1 MPIRKKTLVIIVFYK
16 KHINLTSFY
25 NISEFEKETLENPPQ
40 MVENNVPIHWDLMGM
55 DQDNEFLIR
64 AIKEKV
70 LWHPPYPKRD
80 IHIKYEDLEDTLRGQ
95 DDQPLYAEKILKKH
109 NIWDPVK
116 PGFYIE
122 AGAAG
127 GELYSNTLYFEMKY
141 NWTGLLVEPSPIWWK
156 ELKSKNRNAW
166 ILPHC
171 LSTEKKVHLID
182 FYSFSE
188 DFVDFAFMSRTDMDH
203 DFYENFK
210 ANHPNA
216 LNKLKVQCF
225 PLQAVLK
232 AIELPKVQY
241 FSLDIEGAEY
251 DVLKTID
258 FNVVDFSVFSIEIE
272 DDNDNVMRLNSGS
285 NEDLHKYLKQNG
297 YDYIDRVGRD
307 NFFVKN

>member
-1 MPIRKKTLVIIVFYK
+1 
-16 KHINLTSFY
+16 
-25 NISEFEKETLENPPQ
+25 
-40 MVENNVPIHWDLMGM
+40 MVEYNVPIHWDLMSL
-55 DQDNEFLIR
+55 DQDNEFLIK
-64 AIKEKV
+64 AIKDKV

-258 FNVVDFSVFSIEIE
+258 FNVVDLSVFSIEIE

-297 YDYIDRVGRD
+297 YNYIDRVGRD

>member
-1 MPIRKKTLVIIVFYK
+1 MVIIVFYK

-40 MVENNVPIHWDLMGM
+40 MIENNVPIHWDLMGM

-258 FNVVDFSVFSIEIE
+258 FNVVDLSVFSIEIE

>member
-1 MPIRKKTLVIIVFYK
+1 MVIIVFYK

-40 MVENNVPIHWDLMGM
+40 MIENNVPIYWDLMGM

>member
-1 MPIRKKTLVIIVFYK
+1 MVIIVFYK

-40 MVENNVPIHWDLMGM
+40 MIENNVPIHWDLMGM

-64 AIKEKV
+64 AIKDKV

-232 AIELPKVQY
+232 AIDLPKVQY

-258 FNVVDFSVFSIEIE
+258 FNVVDLSVFSIEIE

-297 YDYIDRVGRD
+297 YNYIDRVGRD

>member
-1 MPIRKKTLVIIVFYK
+1 MVIIVFYK

-64 AIKEKV
+64 AIKDKV

-258 FNVVDFSVFSIEIE
+258 FNVVDLSVFSIEIE

-297 YDYIDRVGRD
+297 YNYIDRVGRD

>member
-1 MPIRKKTLVIIVFYK
+1 MVIIVFYK

-40 MVENNVPIHWDLMGM
+40 MIENNVPIHWDLMGM

-232 AIELPKVQY
+232 AIDLPKVQY

>member
-1 MPIRKKTLVIIVFYK
+1 MVIIVFYK
-16 KHINLTSFY
+16 KHINLASFY

-40 MVENNVPIHWDLMGM
+40 MIENNVPIHWDLMGM

-258 FNVVDFSVFSIEIE
+258 FNVVDLSVFSIEIE

>member
-16 KHINLTSFY
+16 KHIKVTSFY
-25 NISEFEKETLENPPQ
+25 NISEFEKETLENPTQ
-40 MVENNVPIHWDLMGM
+40 MIENNVPIYWDLMGM

-64 AIKEKV
+64 AIKDKV

-210 ANHPNA
+210 ANHPHA

-232 AIELPKVQY
+232 AIDLPKVQY

>member
-1 MPIRKKTLVIIVFYK
+1 MVIIVFYK

-258 FNVVDFSVFSIEIE
+258 FNVVDLSVFSIEIE

-297 YDYIDRVGRD
+297 YNYIDRVGRD

>member
-1 MPIRKKTLVIIVFYK
+1 MVIIVFYK

-40 MVENNVPIHWDLMGM
+40 MIENNVPIHWDLMGM

-210 ANHPNA
+210 ANHPHA
-216 LNKLKVQCF
+216 LYKLKVQCF

-232 AIELPKVQY
+232 AMDLPKVQY

>member
-1 MPIRKKTLVIIVFYK
+1 MVIIVFYK

-40 MVENNVPIHWDLMGM
+40 MIENNVPIHWDLMGM

-109 NIWDPVK
+109 NIWDLVK

-210 ANHPNA
+210 ANHPHA
-216 LNKLKVQCF
+216 LYKLKVQCF

-232 AIELPKVQY
+232 AMDLPKVQY

>member
-1 MPIRKKTLVIIVFYK
+1 MIEY
-16 KHINLTSFY
+16 
-25 NISEFEKETLENPPQ
+25 
-40 MVENNVPIHWDLMGM
+40 NVPIHWDLMGM
-55 DQDNEFLIR
+55 DQNNEILIK
-64 AIKEKV
+64 AIKDKV
-70 LWHPPYPKRD
+70 LWHPPYPKKD
-80 IHIKYEDLEDTLRGQ
+80 IHIKYEDIEDTIRGQ
-95 DDQPLYAEKILKKH
+95 DDQPLYAEKLLKKH
-109 NIWDPVK
+109 NIWDPTK
-116 PGFYIE
+116 PGFFIE

-203 DFYENFK
+203 DFYEDFK
-210 ANHPNA
+210 AKHPHA

-232 AIELPKVQY
+232 ALDLPKVQY

-251 DVLKTID
+251 DVLKTVD

-272 DDNDNVMRLNSGS
+272 DDNGNVMRQNSGS
-285 NEDLHKYLKQNG
+285 NEDLHNYLKQNS

-307 NFFVKN
+307 NFFVKH

>member
-1 MPIRKKTLVIIVFYK
+1 MVIIVFYK

-40 MVENNVPIHWDLMGM
+40 MIENNVPIHWDLMGM

-232 AIELPKVQY
+232 AIDLAKVQY

>member
-1 MPIRKKTLVIIVFYK
+1 MVIIVFYK

-40 MVENNVPIHWDLMGM
+40 MIENNVPIHWDLMGM

-210 ANHPNA
+210 ANHPHA

-232 AIELPKVQY
+232 AIDLPKVQY

-258 FNVVDFSVFSIEIE
+258 FNVVDLSVFSIEIE

>member
-1 MPIRKKTLVIIVFYK
+1 MVIIVFYK
-16 KHINLTSFY
+16 KHIKVTSFY

-40 MVENNVPIHWDLMGM
+40 MIENNVPIHWDLMGM

-210 ANHPNA
+210 ANHPHA

-232 AIELPKVQY
+232 AIDLPKVQY

>member
-1 MPIRKKTLVIIVFYK
+1 MVIIVFYK

-40 MVENNVPIHWDLMGM
+40 MVEYNVPIHWDLMSL
-55 DQDNEFLIR
+55 DQDNEFLIK
-64 AIKEKV
+64 AIKDKV

-210 ANHPNA
+210 ANHPHA

>member
-1 MPIRKKTLVIIVFYK
+1 MVIIVFYK

-40 MVENNVPIHWDLMGM
+40 MVEYNVPIHWDLMSL
-55 DQDNEFLIR
+55 DQDNEFLIK
-64 AIKEKV
+64 AIKDKV

-210 ANHPNA
+210 ANHPHA

-232 AIELPKVQY
+232 AIDLPKVQY

-297 YDYIDRVGRD
+297 YNYIDRVGRD

>member
-1 MPIRKKTLVIIVFYK
+1 MVIIVFYK

-40 MVENNVPIHWDLMGM
+40 MIENNVPIHWDLMGM

-64 AIKEKV
+64 AIKDKV

-232 AIELPKVQY
+232 AIDLPKVQY

-258 FNVVDFSVFSIEIE
+258 FNVVDLSVFSIEIE

>member
-1 MPIRKKTLVIIVFYK
+1 MVIIVFYK

-210 ANHPNA
+210 ANHPHA

-232 AIELPKVQY
+232 AIDLPKVQY

-258 FNVVDFSVFSIEIE
+258 FNVVDLSVFSIEIE